1 MSAECREAGD
11 DVITRFHRAHFL
23 ADLFHDARG
32 LMAEDG
38 WKRVG
43 VGPLD
48 EVQIGVTDAGGGGA
62 D

>member
-1 MSAECREAGD
+1 MIAG
-11 DVITRFHRAHFL
+11 FHRAHFL
-23 ADLFHDARG
+23 ANLFHDAGG

-48 EVQIGVTDAGGGGA
+48 EMQIGVANAGGGGA
-62 D
+62 N